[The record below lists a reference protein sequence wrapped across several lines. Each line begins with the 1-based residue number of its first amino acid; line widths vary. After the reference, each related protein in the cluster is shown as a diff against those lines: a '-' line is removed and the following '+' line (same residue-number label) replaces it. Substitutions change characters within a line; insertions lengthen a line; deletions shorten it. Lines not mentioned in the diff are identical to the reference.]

1 MTYHRTSEHTS
12 KSLKPGFTAL
22 YCGSFCWMLLHCFQ
36 IAHSLVL
43 LPRSPHIRLIRSAS
57 LACLNKG
64 WKTAFRSSYL
74 SLARSLRIT
83 HAIRDPKIPILP
95 TGTRRVCNVLTLFLD
110 TLPGTSRNGV
120 PATTNQYP
128 PTNQRHHLHRG
139 RDHYFWDTLKKP
151 HYFLCSKQRGNER
164 DSPQCH
170 LAIHQWRELLAAQE
184 RAMWAQKHRL
194 SEGMVL
200 LCGSGNS
207 LRAPIFGD
215 QIQGYFLVRRNPDLL
230 CPCGT
235 LWILLDVSC
244 FAYVC
249 LFVCVCV

>member
-95 TGTRRVCNVLTLFLD
+95 TQSERYSCSELSSTDLNVYNYFFPFKSLRPHVLTIQLVL
-110 TLPGTSRNGV
+110 R
-120 PATTNQYP
+120 
-128 PTNQRHHLHRG
+128 
-139 RDHYFWDTLKKP
+139 KK
-151 HYFLCSKQRGNER
+151 K
-164 DSPQCH
+164 
-170 LAIHQWRELLAAQE
+170 IILAAYTHTHTNKHTYAKQE
-184 RAMWAQKHRL
+184 TSNNIQRVPQGHK
-194 SEGMVL
+194 
-200 LCGSGNS
+200 GSG
-207 LRAPIFGD
+207 
-215 QIQGYFLVRRNPDLL
+215 FLLTRK
-230 CPCGT
+230 
-235 LWILLDVSC
+235 
-244 FAYVC
+244 
-249 LFVCVCV
+249 